1 MRLASRRWPI
11 SRSTTSRREWLRS
24 MGPICAAPTVRKR
37 VIVTFRGDYCRGWRV
52 LQALRA
58 GAFYIVGE
66 LGRAE
71 SAALEE
77 IADRIGPDLCLL
89 GLGMGAVVLGLP
101 GGAIAELAGARIV
114 PPPRRVVR
122 CAVKDLETAVGMLQP
137 DADQLHDCFL
147 PAPVR
152 PPP

>member
-37 VIVTFRGDYCRGWRV
+37 VIVTFRGDYCRRWRV

-58 GAFYIVGE
+58 GALYIGGE

-71 SAALEE
+71 RAALEE
-77 IADRIGPDLCLL
+77 IADRIAPYRCLL
-89 GLGMGAVVLGLP
+89 VPGLAALVL
-101 GGAIAELAGARIV
+101 ALAAGPI
-114 PPPRRVVR
+114 
-122 CAVKDLETAVGMLQP
+122 
-137 DADQLHDCFL
+137 
-147 PAPVR
+147 
-152 PPP
+152 